1 MSPSSVF
8 YRENK
13 IMEIVLSAMVKGCGG
28 YWPGKT
34 TLFLFAQRDNIVIVM
49 LSFKS
54 FMMLDMRKVRKTI
67 HKIANFP
74 EIVKEFLMSQ
84 NFDIRLAG
92 VET

>member
-1 MSPSSVF
+1 MSPSRVF

-13 IMEIVLSAMVKGCGG
+13 IMEIVLSAVVKGCRN
-28 YWPGKT
+28 YWSGKT
-34 TLFLFAQRDNIVIVM
+34 TVFLFAQRENIVIIVH
-49 LSFKS
+49 SFKS

-67 HKIANFP
+67 HKTANFP

-84 NFDIRLAG
+84 SFDILLPH